1 MTLLIASFAVLAVVC
16 LGLAAQVRS
25 VHLWVLMLGAAG
37 VVTFAARA
45 LLARTLAPLAELG
58 AVLARRRQAKLPFLA
73 EAPRFAPFAELA
85 ALGIELSAREHEAV
99 SQLTAAGSSVGGDR
113 STFLRAVSH
122 ELRTPLNAIL
132 GFTDVLS
139 NELDGPITTDQRE
152 NLTIIRASAERLA
165 RIVTDMID
173 VAQLAS
179 RDASRSRKLLDVGAL
194 LEGVRDAVEVHRG
207 MRPVH
212 VRVEVR
218 EGAERMMAEPEGLSR
233 GLRILAEHAIENTD
247 SGEVALLAERVDGV
261 QVLRVQGDG
270 LSPESKE
277 LAALLGPPNE
287 GERKQ
292 RTTLLR
298 LAIARELLMLQNGRI
313 EVSPLREGEGGAA
326 IVVHVAQ
333 DTDEDEAP
341 RAEAVP
347 A

>member
-1 MTLLIASFAVLAVVC
+1 
-16 LGLAAQVRS
+16 
-25 VHLWVLMLGAAG
+25 
-37 VVTFAARA
+37 
-45 LLARTLAPLAELG
+45 
-58 AVLARRRQAKLPFLA
+58 
-73 EAPRFAPFAELA
+73 
-85 ALGIELSAREHEAV
+85 
-99 SQLTAAGSSVGGDR
+99 
-113 STFLRAVSH
+113 
-122 ELRTPLNAIL
+122 
-132 GFTDVLS
+132 
-139 NELDGPITTDQRE
+139 
-152 NLTIIRASAERLA
+152 
-165 RIVTDMID
+165 
-173 VAQLAS
+173 
-179 RDASRSRKLLDVGAL
+179 
-194 LEGVRDAVEVHRG
+194 

-341 RAEAVP
+341 RAGAVP